1 MDIRQWD
8 PSPAIATGYRRRT
21 KLHPAGAAAGIPS
34 GAGADGSGTAGTI
47 STGSAAAPP
56 QAGRPASTRKVK
68 PGLAKSPRMAV
79 PGARVAPPG
88 GYRPTGGF
96 APPVTAPT
104 ASRAPSHA
112 TSAAS

>member
-8 PSPAIATGYRRRT
+8 PSPATATGYRRRP
-21 KLHPAGAAAGIPS
+21 KLHPAGEVAEIPN
-34 GAGADGSGTAGTI
+34 GAGANGTATAGSI
-47 STGSAAAPP
+47 STDSAAASP
-56 QAGRPASTRKVK
+56 QAGRPASARRVK

-79 PGARVAPPG
+79 LGARAAPSG
-88 GYRPTGGF
+88 GYGMAGGF

>member
-8 PSPAIATGYRRRT
+8 PSPATATGYRRRP

-34 GAGADGSGTAGTI
+34 GAGANGTATAGTI
-47 STGSAAAPP
+47 SAGKTAAIP
-56 QAGRPASTRKVK
+56 QAGRPASARRAK
-68 PGLAKSPRMAV
+68 PSLARSPRMAV
-79 PGARVAPPG
+79 LGARVAPSG
-88 GYRPTGGF
+88 GLAGQGF

-112 TSAAS
+112 TSVAS

>member
-8 PSPAIATGYRRRT
+8 PSPATGYRRRP
-21 KLHPAGAAAGIPS
+21 KLHPAGVAE
-34 GAGADGSGTAGTI
+34 
-47 STGSAAAPP
+47 
-56 QAGRPASTRKVK
+56 RRVK
-68 PGLAKSPRMAV
+68 PGLTRSPTVAV
-79 PGARVAPPG
+79 LGARVAPSG
-88 GYRPTGGF
+88 GCGPTGGF